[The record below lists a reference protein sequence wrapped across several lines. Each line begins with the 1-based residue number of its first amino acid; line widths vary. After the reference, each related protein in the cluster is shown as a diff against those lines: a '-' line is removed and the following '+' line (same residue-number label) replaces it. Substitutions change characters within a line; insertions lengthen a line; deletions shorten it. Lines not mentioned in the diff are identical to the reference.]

1 MEALG
6 SLATIVGLICNFKS
20 ERRAS
25 SDDEYK
31 EFIGWLNTKQHKLVI
46 EEIPPSSTWNA
57 TLKELFDL

>member
-46 EEIPPSSTWNA
+46 EEIPPSST
-57 TLKELFDL
+57 